1 MIWWSTI
8 YLTNSEGINI
18 GNYIQ
23 KFNLVSSSFLACNFN
38 PDSRYSLVMHLS
50 KVFNHLQDVVV
61 LNEDHFLHL
70 HSVTYVDVE
79 KEGQVGWVIKYFN
92 KDLEFK
98 QYVD

>member
-1 MIWWSTI
+1 
-8 YLTNSEGINI
+8 
-18 GNYIQ
+18 
-23 KFNLVSSSFLACNFN
+23 
-38 PDSRYSLVMHLS
+38 MHLS

-79 KEGQVGWVIKYFN
+79 KEGQVGWVIKYFKN
-92 KDLEFK
+92 DLEYK

>member
-8 YLTNSEGINI
+8 YLTNNEGINI

-38 PDSRYSLVMHLS
+38 PDLRYSLVMHLS

-92 KDLEFK
+92 KDLEYK